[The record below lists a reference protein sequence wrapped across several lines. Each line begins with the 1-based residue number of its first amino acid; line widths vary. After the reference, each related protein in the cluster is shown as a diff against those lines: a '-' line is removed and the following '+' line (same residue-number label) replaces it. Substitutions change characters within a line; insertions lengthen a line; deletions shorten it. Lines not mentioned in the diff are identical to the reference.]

1 MKYKELKERYKNRFS
16 IRMIAGV
23 LCVALIGGSFGIY
36 QLQEGKMMAVQA
48 VVEEDERSAK
58 ADDTD
63 THKKESS
70 KKDTEKT
77 LADRLV
83 SVLDQDTQQNLDAK
97 EETVYLI
104 TDANGN
110 VKQTIVSNWLKNG
123 SANAEIKDVSELSEI
138 ENVKGDETFTQN
150 GNEIIWQA
158 NGQDIYYRGTTTK
171 EAPISEK
178 VTYYLDGK
186 EISPQKLAGKSGK
199 VKIRFDYTNH
209 AKTTAKINGKKADI
223 YVPFTVVSGMI
234 LKDGFHNVRVNNG
247 RILSDGNK
255 IAVVGV
261 AMPGLKESLDID
273 ENDFDK
279 DFEFPEFVEVTADVE
294 NFSLEMTATEIGRA
308 HV

>member
-138 ENVKGDETFTQN
+138 G
-150 GNEIIWQA
+150 
-158 NGQDIYYRGTTTK
+158 
-171 EAPISEK
+171 
-178 VTYYLDGK
+178 
-186 EISPQKLAGKSGK
+186 
-199 VKIRFDYTNH
+199 
-209 AKTTAKINGKKADI
+209 
-223 YVPFTVVSGMI
+223 
-234 LKDGFHNVRVNNG
+234 
-247 RILSDGNK
+247 
-255 IAVVGV
+255 
-261 AMPGLKESLDID
+261 
-273 ENDFDK
+273 
-279 DFEFPEFVEVTADVE
+279 
-294 NFSLEMTATEIGRA
+294 
-308 HV
+308 